1 MQNFH
6 LVPSFFDERSTKA
19 MLLLSWKEKTVG
31 VLAAT
36 GLLWALATP
45 IRAEEKTDAGMV
57 ISNGKQVSL
66 EFTLSLDDKTKVQSN
81 VGQEPMVYLHGDHQ
95 IIPGLEKQL
104 TGLKV
109 GETKHVEISPEEGY
123 GPVDPK
129 RTQEVEKDKIP
140 EEARKVGAKLTGRG
154 PQGQPMYAE
163 VKEVK
168 DKTLVLD
175 LNHPLAGKKLI
186 FDVKV
191 LKVENAPEKKVE
203 MPGAAPGTAEAKP
216 ATAPEAKSEPK
227 KAQ

>member
-1 MQNFH
+1 
-6 LVPSFFDERSTKA
+6 
-19 MLLLSWKEKTVG
+19 MLLLSWKQKTVAM
-31 VLAAT
+31 LAAT
-36 GLLWALATP
+36 GLLWALAAP
-45 IRAEEKTDAGMV
+45 GWAEEKADAGMV
-57 ISNGKQVSL
+57 IADGKQISL

-81 VGQEPMVYLHGDHQ
+81 IGQEPMVYLHGSHQ

-109 GETKHVEISPEEGY
+109 GDTKHVEVSPEDGY

-129 RTQEVEKDKIP
+129 RTQEVEKEKIP

-191 LKVENAPEKKVE
+191 LKVENAPEKQLEV
-203 MPGAAPGTAEAKP
+203 PGAAPGAAGAKP
-216 ATAPEAKSEPK
+216 DPASAAKPEPK

>member
-1 MQNFH
+1 M
-6 LVPSFFDERSTKA
+6 V
-19 MLLLSWKEKTVG
+19 LLSWKQKTVG

-36 GLLWALATP
+36 GLLWALVAP
-45 IRAEEKTDAGMV
+45 GWAEEKADAGMV
-57 ISNGKQVSL
+57 IADGKQISL

-81 VGQEPMVYLHGDHQ
+81 IGQEPMVYLHGSQQ

-109 GETKHVEISPEEGY
+109 GDTKHVEISPEDGY

-140 EEARKVGAKLTGRG
+140 EEARKIGAKLTGRG

-191 LKVENAPEKKVE
+191 LKVENAPEKPVE
-203 MPGAAPGTAEAKP
+203 MPGATLGTPGVKSDAAP
-216 ATAPEAKSEPK
+216 ATTPESK

>member
-1 MQNFH
+1 
-6 LVPSFFDERSTKA
+6 
-19 MLLLSWKEKTVG
+19 MLLLFWKEKTAG

-45 IRAEEKTDAGMV
+45 GWTQDKADAGAA
-57 ISNGKQVSL
+57 ITDGKQVSL

-81 VGQEPMVYLHGDHQ
+81 VGQEPMVYLHGSHQ

-109 GETKHVEISPEEGY
+109 GETKHVEVSPEEGY

-154 PQGQPMYAE
+154 PQGQMMYAE
-163 VKEVK
+163 VKEIK
-168 DKTLVLD
+168 GDTAILD
-175 LNHPLAGKKLI
+175 LNHPLAGKKLV
-186 FDVKV
+186 FDIKV
-191 LKVENAPEKKVE
+191 LKIENAPDKKVE
-203 MPGAAPGTAEAKP
+203 MPGAATGTAEAKP
-216 ATAPEAKSEPK
+216 ATAPAAKSAPK

>member
-1 MQNFH
+1 
-6 LVPSFFDERSTKA
+6 
-19 MLLLSWKEKTVG
+19 MLLLSWKEKTAG
-31 VLAAT
+31 VLAVA

-45 IRAEEKTDAGMV
+45 GWAEDKADAGTT
-57 ISNGKQVSL
+57 ITDGKQVSL

-81 VGQEPMVYLHGDHQ
+81 VGQEPMVYLHGSHQ

-109 GETKHVEISPEEGY
+109 GDTKHVEVPPEEGY

-154 PQGQPMYAE
+154 PQGQMMYAE
-163 VKEVK
+163 VKEIK
-168 DKTLVLD
+168 GDTAVLD

-186 FDVKV
+186 FDIKV
-191 LKVENAPEKKVE
+191 LKIENAPEKAVE
-203 MPGAAPGTAEAKP
+203 VPAPTTGTAEAKP
-216 ATAPEAKSEPK
+216 AVAPGSKAAPK

>member
-1 MQNFH
+1 
-6 LVPSFFDERSTKA
+6 
-19 MLLLSWKEKTVG
+19 MLLLSWKQKTVA

-36 GLLWALATP
+36 GLLWALAAP
-45 IRAEEKTDAGMV
+45 GWAEEKADAGMV
-57 ISNGKQVSL
+57 IADGKQISL

-81 VGQEPMVYLHGDHQ
+81 IGQEPMVYLHGSHQ

-109 GETKHVEISPEEGY
+109 GDTKHVEISPEDGY

-191 LKVENAPEKKVE
+191 LKVENAPEKQLEV
-203 MPGAAPGTAEAKP
+203 PGAAPGAAGAKP
-216 ATAPEAKSEPK
+216 DAAPAATPEPK

>member
-1 MQNFH
+1 M
-6 LVPSFFDERSTKA
+6 VS
-19 MLLLSWKEKTVG
+19 LSWQQKTAS

-36 GLLWALATP
+36 GLLWALAAP
-45 IRAEEKTDAGMV
+45 GWAEEKADAGMV
-57 ISNGKQVSL
+57 IADGKQISL
-66 EFTLSLDDKTKVQSN
+66 EFTLSLDDKTQVQSN
-81 VGQEPMVYLHGDHQ
+81 IGQEPMVYVHGTQQ

-109 GETKHVEISPEEGY
+109 GETKHVEIAPEDGY
-123 GPVDPK
+123 GPIDPK

-140 EEARKVGAKLTGRG
+140 EEARKVGSKLTGQG

-191 LKVENAPEKKVE
+191 LKVENAPAKTLE
-203 MPGAAPGTAEAKP
+203 MPGATPGASEAKP
-216 ATAPEAKSEPK
+216 DMAPAATPDESK
-227 KAQ
+227 KTE

>member
-1 MQNFH
+1 
-6 LVPSFFDERSTKA
+6 
-19 MLLLSWKEKTVG
+19 MLLLSWKQKTVG

-36 GLLWALATP
+36 GLLWALAAP
-45 IRAEEKTDAGMV
+45 SWAEEKADAGMV
-57 ISNGKQVSL
+57 IADGKQISL

-81 VGQEPMVYLHGDHQ
+81 IGQEPMVYLHGSHQ

-104 TGLKV
+104 TGLKA
-109 GETKHVEISPEEGY
+109 GDTKHVEIPPEEGY

-191 LKVENAPEKKVE
+191 LKVENAPEKQVE
-203 MPGAAPGTAEAKP
+203 VPGATSGAAEAKP
-216 ATAPEAKSEPK
+216 NTAPAATSGPK
-227 KAQ
+227 KGP

>member
-1 MQNFH
+1 
-6 LVPSFFDERSTKA
+6 
-19 MLLLSWKEKTVG
+19 MLSLFGKEKMAG

-45 IRAEEKTDAGMV
+45 GWAEDKADAGAA
-57 ISNGKQVSL
+57 IADGKQVSL

-81 VGQEPMVYLHGDHQ
+81 VGQEPMVYLHGSNQ

-109 GETKHVEISPEEGY
+109 GESKHVEVSPEEGY

-129 RTQEVEKDKIP
+129 RTQEVEKNKIP

-154 PQGQPMYAE
+154 PQGQMMYAE
-163 VKEVK
+163 VKEIK
-168 DKTLVLD
+168 GDTAILD

-186 FDVKV
+186 FDIKV
-191 LKVENAPEKKVE
+191 LKIENASDKKVE
-203 MPGAAPGTAEAKP
+203 MPGAATGTAGAKP
-216 ATAPEAKSEPK
+216 AATPESSPEPK

>member
-1 MQNFH
+1 M
-6 LVPSFFDERSTKA
+6 VS
-19 MLLLSWKEKTVG
+19 LSWKQKTTS

-36 GLLWALATP
+36 GLLWALAASGW
-45 IRAEEKTDAGMV
+45 AEDKADAGM
-57 ISNGKQVSL
+57 IIADGKQISL
-66 EFTLSLDDKTKVQSN
+66 EFTLSLEDKTQVQSN
-81 VGQEPMVYLHGDHQ
+81 IGQEPMVYVHGTRQ

-109 GETKHVEISPEEGY
+109 GETKHVELTPEDGY
-123 GPVDPK
+123 GPRDPA
-129 RTQEVEKDKIP
+129 RTQEVDKDKIP
-140 EEARKVGAKLTGRG
+140 EEARKVGSKLTGQG

-191 LKVENAPEKKVE
+191 LKVENAPAKPLE
-203 MPGAAPGTAEAKP
+203 MPGATPG
-216 ATAPEAKSEPK
+216 APEAKPDAAPAPTPEPK
-227 KAQ
+227 KAE

>member
-1 MQNFH
+1 M
-6 LVPSFFDERSTKA
+6 VS
-19 MLLLSWKEKTVG
+19 LSWQQKTAS

-36 GLLWALATP
+36 GLLWALVAP
-45 IRAEEKTDAGMV
+45 GWAEEKADAGIV
-57 ISNGKQVSL
+57 VADGKQISL
-66 EFTLSLDDKTKVQSN
+66 EFTLSLDDKTQVQSN
-81 VGQEPMVYLHGDHQ
+81 IGQEPMVYVHGTQQ

-109 GETKHVEISPEEGY
+109 GDTKHVEIAPEDGY
-123 GPVDPK
+123 GPRDPK

-140 EEARKVGAKLTGRG
+140 EEARKVGSKLTGQG

-191 LKVENAPEKKVE
+191 LKVENAPAEPLA
-203 MPGAAPGTAEAKP
+203 MPGATPGASEAKP
-216 ATAPEAKSEPK
+216 DAAPAATPEPK
-227 KAQ
+227 KAE

>member
-1 MQNFH
+1 M
-6 LVPSFFDERSTKA
+6 VS
-19 MLLLSWKEKTVG
+19 LSWQQKTAS

-36 GLLWALATP
+36 GLLWALVAP
-45 IRAEEKTDAGMV
+45 GWAEEKADAGMV
-57 ISNGKQVSL
+57 VTDGKQISL
-66 EFTLSLDDKTKVQSN
+66 EFTLSLDDKTQVQSN
-81 VGQEPMVYLHGDHQ
+81 IGQEPMVYVHGTQQ

-109 GETKHVEISPEEGY
+109 GDTKHVEIAPEDGY
-123 GPVDPK
+123 GPRDPK

-140 EEARKVGAKLTGRG
+140 EEARKVGSKLTGQG

-191 LKVENAPEKKVE
+191 LKVENAPAEPLGVPE
-203 MPGAAPGTAEAKP
+203 ATPGASEAKP
-216 ATAPEAKSEPK
+216 DAAPAATPEPK
-227 KAQ
+227 KAE

>member
-1 MQNFH
+1 M
-6 LVPSFFDERSTKA
+6 VS
-19 MLLLSWKEKTVG
+19 LSWKQKTAS

-45 IRAEEKTDAGMV
+45 GWAEEKADAGMV
-57 ISNGKQVSL
+57 IGDGKQISL
-66 EFTLSLDDKTKVQSN
+66 EFTLSLDDKTQVQSN
-81 VGQEPMVYLHGDHQ
+81 IGQEPMVYLHGSQQ

-109 GETKHVEISPEEGY
+109 GDTKHVEISPEDGY
-123 GPVDPK
+123 GPIDPA
-129 RTQEVEKDKIP
+129 RTQEIEKDKIP
-140 EEARKVGAKLTGRG
+140 EDARKVGAKLTGRG

-191 LKVENAPEKKVE
+191 LKVENAPAKPVE
-203 MPGAAPGTAEAKP
+203 MPGATPGAAEAKP
-216 ATAPEAKSEPK
+216 DMAPATTPEPK
-227 KAQ
+227 RAE

>member
-1 MQNFH
+1 
-6 LVPSFFDERSTKA
+6 
-19 MLLLSWKEKTVG
+19 MLLTWKEKTAG

-45 IRAEEKTDAGMV
+45 GLAEDKADAGAT
-57 ISNGKQVSL
+57 IADGKQVSL

-81 VGQEPMVYLHGDHQ
+81 VGQEPMVYQHGAHQ

-109 GETKHVEISPEEGY
+109 GETKHVEVSPEEGY
-123 GPVDPK
+123 GPIDPK

-154 PQGQPMYAE
+154 PQGQMMYAE
-163 VKEVK
+163 VKEIK
-168 DKTLVLD
+168 GDTAILD

-191 LKVENAPEKKVE
+191 LKIENAPEKKVE
-203 MPGAAPGTAEAKP
+203 MPGATTGTAEANP
-216 ATAPEAKSEPK
+216 ATAPEAQSGPK
-227 KAQ
+227 KVQ

>member
-1 MQNFH
+1 
-6 LVPSFFDERSTKA
+6 
-19 MLLLSWKEKTVG
+19 MLLLSWKQKTMAVF
-31 VLAAT
+31 AAT
-36 GLLWALATP
+36 GLLWGLTVP
-45 IRAEEKTDAGMV
+45 GWAEEKADAGMV
-57 ISNGKQVSL
+57 IADGKQISL

-81 VGQEPMVYLHGDHQ
+81 IGQEPMVYLHGSQQ

-109 GETKHVEISPEEGY
+109 GDTKHVEISPEDGY

-191 LKVENAPEKKVE
+191 LKVENAPEKQVE
-203 MPGAAPGTAEAKP
+203 MPGAATGTSEAKP
-216 ATAPEAKSEPK
+216 DGTPAAKPESK

>member
-1 MQNFH
+1 
-6 LVPSFFDERSTKA
+6 
-19 MLLLSWKEKTVG
+19 MLLLSWKRKTAG

-36 GLLWALATP
+36 GLLWALAAP
-45 IRAEEKTDAGMV
+45 GWAEEKADAGMV
-57 ISNGKQVSL
+57 IADGKQISL

-81 VGQEPMVYLHGDHQ
+81 IGQEPMVYLHGSQQ

-109 GETKHVEISPEEGY
+109 GDTKHVEISPEDGY

-140 EEARKVGAKLTGRG
+140 EEARKIGAKLTGRG

-191 LKVENAPEKKVE
+191 LKVENAPEKPVE
-203 MPGAAPGTAEAKP
+203 MPGATLGTPDAKP
-216 ATAPEAKSEPK
+216 DAAPATTPEPK

>member
-1 MQNFH
+1 
-6 LVPSFFDERSTKA
+6 
-19 MLLLSWKEKTVG
+19 MLLLSWKQKTAG

-36 GLLWALATP
+36 GLLWVLVAP
-45 IRAEEKTDAGMV
+45 GWAEEKADAGMV
-57 ISNGKQVSL
+57 IADGKQISL

-81 VGQEPMVYLHGDHQ
+81 IGQEPMVYLHGSQQ

-109 GETKHVEISPEEGY
+109 GDTKHVEISPEDGY

-140 EEARKVGAKLTGRG
+140 EEARKIGAKLTGRG

-191 LKVENAPEKKVE
+191 LKVENAPEKPVE
-203 MPGAAPGTAEAKP
+203 MPGATLGTLDAKP
-216 ATAPEAKSEPK
+216 DAAPAATPEPK
-227 KAQ
+227 KVQ

>member
-1 MQNFH
+1 
-6 LVPSFFDERSTKA
+6 
-19 MLLLSWKEKTVG
+19 MLLLSWKRKTAG

-36 GLLWALATP
+36 GLLWALVAP
-45 IRAEEKTDAGMV
+45 GWAEEKADAGMV
-57 ISNGKQVSL
+57 IADGKQISL

-81 VGQEPMVYLHGDHQ
+81 IGQEPMVYLHGSQQ

-109 GETKHVEISPEEGY
+109 GDTKHVEISPEDGY

-140 EEARKVGAKLTGRG
+140 EEARKIGAKLTGRG

-191 LKVENAPEKKVE
+191 LKVENAPEKPVE
-203 MPGAAPGTAEAKP
+203 MPGATLGTPDAKP
-216 ATAPEAKSEPK
+216 DAAPAATPEPK

>member
-1 MQNFH
+1 
-6 LVPSFFDERSTKA
+6 
-19 MLLLSWKEKTVG
+19 MLLLSWKQKTVA

-36 GLLWALATP
+36 GLLWALAAP
-45 IRAEEKTDAGMV
+45 GWAEEKADAGMV
-57 ISNGKQVSL
+57 IADGKQISL

-81 VGQEPMVYLHGDHQ
+81 IGQEPMVYLHGSHQ

-109 GETKHVEISPEEGY
+109 GDTKHVEVSPEDGY

-129 RTQEVEKDKIP
+129 RTQEVEKEKIP

-191 LKVENAPEKKVE
+191 LKVENAPEKQVE
-203 MPGAAPGTAEAKP
+203 MPAATGTSEAKP
-216 ATAPEAKSEPK
+216 DAAPAAKPEPK
-227 KAQ
+227 KMQ

>member
-1 MQNFH
+1 M
-6 LVPSFFDERSTKA
+6 VS
-19 MLLLSWKEKTVG
+19 LSWKQKTAS
-31 VLAAT
+31 VLTAT
-36 GLLWALATP
+36 GLLWALAAP
-45 IRAEEKTDAGMV
+45 GWAEEKAAAGMV
-57 ISNGKQVSL
+57 IADGKQISL
-66 EFTLSLDDKTKVQSN
+66 EFTLSLDDKTQVQSN
-81 VGQEPMVYLHGDHQ
+81 IGQEPMVYVHGSQQ

-109 GETKHVEISPEEGY
+109 GDTKHVEISAEDGY
-123 GPVDPK
+123 GPVDPA

-140 EEARKVGAKLTGRG
+140 EEARKVGSKLTGRG

-191 LKVENAPEKKVE
+191 LKVENAPPPGKKVE
-203 MPGAAPGTAEAKP
+203 MPGATPGAAGAKP
-216 ATAPEAKSEPK
+216 GAAPAAPPEPK

>member
-1 MQNFH
+1 
-6 LVPSFFDERSTKA
+6 
-19 MLLLSWKEKTVG
+19 MLLLSWKQKTVAM
-31 VLAAT
+31 LAAA
-36 GLLWALATP
+36 GLLWALAAP
-45 IRAEEKTDAGMV
+45 SRAEEKADAGMV
-57 ISNGKQVSL
+57 IADGKQISL

-81 VGQEPMVYLHGDHQ
+81 IGQEPMVYLHGSHQ

-109 GETKHVEISPEEGY
+109 GDTKHVEISPEEGY

-129 RTQEVEKDKIP
+129 RTQEVEKEKIP

-191 LKVENAPEKKVE
+191 LKVENAPEKQLE
-203 MPGAAPGTAEAKP
+203 MPGAASGAAEAKP
-216 ATAPEAKSEPK
+216 NTAPAATSEPK

>member
-1 MQNFH
+1 M
-6 LVPSFFDERSTKA
+6 V
-19 MLLLSWKEKTVG
+19 LLSWKQKTAG
-31 VLAAT
+31 MLAAT
-36 GLLWALATP
+36 GLLWALAAP
-45 IRAEEKTDAGMV
+45 GWAEEKADAGMV
-57 ISNGKQVSL
+57 IADGKQISL

-81 VGQEPMVYLHGDHQ
+81 IGQEPMVYLHGSQQ

-109 GETKHVEISPEEGY
+109 GDTKHVEISPEDGY

-140 EEARKVGAKLTGRG
+140 EEARKIGAKLTGRG

-191 LKVENAPEKKVE
+191 LKVENAPEKPVE
-203 MPGAAPGTAEAKP
+203 MPGATLGTPEVKPDAAPA
-216 ATAPEAKSEPK
+216 ATPGPK

>member
-1 MQNFH
+1 
-6 LVPSFFDERSTKA
+6 
-19 MLLLSWKEKTVG
+19 MLLLSWKQKMAG

-36 GLLWALATP
+36 GLLWALVAP
-45 IRAEEKTDAGMV
+45 GWAEEKTDTGMV
-57 ISNGKQVSL
+57 IADGKQISL

-81 VGQEPMVYLHGDHQ
+81 IGQEPMVYLHGSQQ

-109 GETKHVEISPEEGY
+109 GDTKHVEISPEDGY

-140 EEARKVGAKLTGRG
+140 EEARKIGAKLTGRG

-191 LKVENAPEKKVE
+191 LKVENAPEKPVE
-203 MPGAAPGTAEAKP
+203 MPGATLGTPQAKP
-216 ATAPEAKSEPK
+216 DAAPAATPEPK

>member
-1 MQNFH
+1 
-6 LVPSFFDERSTKA
+6 
-19 MLLLSWKEKTVG
+19 MLLLSWKEKTIG
-31 VLAAT
+31 MLAAT

-45 IRAEEKTDAGMV
+45 TWAEEKTDAGMV
-57 ISNGKQVSL
+57 IANGKQVSL

-81 VGQEPMVYLHGDHQ
+81 VGQEPMVYLHGSQQ

-109 GETKHVEISPEEGY
+109 GETKHVEIPPEEGY

-168 DKTLVLD
+168 DKTLILD

-203 MPGAAPGTAEAKP
+203 MPGAATGTAEAKP
-216 ATAPEAKSEPK
+216 ATVPEAQPEPK
-227 KAQ
+227 KVQ

>member
-1 MQNFH
+1 M
-6 LVPSFFDERSTKA
+6 VS
-19 MLLLSWKEKTVG
+19 LSWQQKTAS

-36 GLLWALATP
+36 GLLWALVAP
-45 IRAEEKTDAGMV
+45 GWAEEKADAGMV
-57 ISNGKQVSL
+57 VADGKQISL
-66 EFTLSLDDKTKVQSN
+66 EFTLSLDDKTQVQSN
-81 VGQEPMVYLHGDHQ
+81 IGQEPMVYVHGTQQ

-109 GETKHVEISPEEGY
+109 GDTKHVEIAPEDGY
-123 GPVDPK
+123 GPRDPK

-140 EEARKVGAKLTGRG
+140 EEARKVGSKLTGQG

-191 LKVENAPEKKVE
+191 LKVENAPAEPLGV
-203 MPGAAPGTAEAKP
+203 PGATPGASEAKP
-216 ATAPEAKSEPK
+216 DAAPAATPEPK
-227 KAQ
+227 KAE